1 MKKTILQI
9 DNMSFGF
16 TPNNFLLNHINL
28 ELFSGEVAVIAGD
41 NGCGK
46 STLLQLILG
55 KLTPCSGNIALYG
68 KNPVKIT
75 RMPIVGVLSEPLHP
89 VYGSIP
95 TQLTGWEIFQWLS
108 VLDNINEDVFLESLA
123 KIGLSQDK
131 LSRPVDTYSKG
142 ERQRFMTVVVTLRK
156 PQLILADEPL
166 EGLDSKSRQKLSLY
180 LHQFA
185 QQGGSVLWISHHL
198 GEALE
203 YANRFF
209 VISDQG
215 LHELSQNRYSATITN
230 EHGESNA
237 HSFTS
242 ILQLNSVIEKNI
254 EESSKLEIIL
264 SVNKDE

>member
-55 KLTPCSGNIALYG
+55 NLTPCSGNIALYG
-68 KNPVKIT
+68 KNPIKIT

-89 VYGSIP
+89 AYGSIP

-108 VLDNINEDVFLESLA
+108 FLDNISKEELLDSLV

-131 LSRPVDTYSKG
+131 LSRPIDTYSKG

-166 EGLDSKSRQKLSLY
+166 EGLDSKSRQKLSVY

-203 YANRFF
+203 YADRFF
-209 VISDQG
+209 VISENG
-215 LHELSQNRYSATITN
+215 LHELSQNKYSAIITN
-230 EHGESNA
+230 EQGESKN

-242 ILQLNSVIEKNI
+242 LLQLNNFIENNFK
-254 EESSKLEIIL
+254 ESSKIKIEL